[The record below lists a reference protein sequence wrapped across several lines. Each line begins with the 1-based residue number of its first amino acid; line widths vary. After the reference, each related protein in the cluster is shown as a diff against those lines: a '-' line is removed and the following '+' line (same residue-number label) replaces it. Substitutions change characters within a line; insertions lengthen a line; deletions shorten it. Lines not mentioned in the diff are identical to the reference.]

1 MIIYIFFF
9 LLFCRNLNAWDSGEI
24 EMFDLVEEVKES
36 FYDVLG
42 IPQSADNAEIKR
54 AYRRLSAKLHP
65 DKNPDDP
72 SAEAKFR
79 RLVSIYEVLKNS
91 ELRTRYDEVLENG
104 LPSWRT
110 PVFYYRKLRKMSN
123 YELFGLFFG
132 MATVIHYAVLW
143 GSVFER
149 RLTLEDQLS
158 SSLKRHKAR
167 DRKLELINQE
177 ISDELQKIPG
187 PGWIDLLPFAIIR
200 WVHAIITFVPI
211 LYTFVKEKVTEKIQE
226 HRELKEEMRIIQEN
240 KEKLKAEK
248 QQRKRRLLH
257 EQTNLREIEKEA
269 GQSTIKSVLMDLPDV
284 ETDGPDE
291 VSKTKPG
298 DCVYREWSEKDVSSL
313 VRAVVRYPGGVPGRW
328 ERIAESLDRSVPDV
342 VRKAKSMS
350 KELMSVSQRNIN
362 PDEIPVF
369 ETNVNPACGETDSEE
384 NGDESDGSNE
394 RTSTVNL
401 SKKRLRKRLLRQ
413 KEQHA
418 LVSQEKEDETDKDF
432 DQINTT
438 DDLSSDVI
446 IVDEPYMSRKKLKQ
460 QKDVTTSK
468 HTEHKPLKSDDGWT
482 KVEQQQLEVA
492 IRSIGKGTPERWD
505 RITECI
511 PTRTKVCCFDIV

>member
-91 ELRTRYDEVLENG
+91 ELRTR
-104 LPSWRT
+104 
-110 PVFYYRKLRKMSN
+110 
-123 YELFGLFFG
+123 
-132 MATVIHYAVLW
+132 
-143 GSVFER
+143 

-158 SSLKRHKAR
+158 STLKRHKAR

-313 VRAVVRYPGGVPGRW
+313 VRAVVRYPGVYL
-328 ERIAESLDRSVPDV
+328 E
-342 VRKAKSMS
+342 
-350 KELMSVSQRNIN
+350 
-362 PDEIPVF
+362 
-369 ETNVNPACGETDSEE
+369 
-384 NGDESDGSNE
+384 DGSVLQN
-394 RTSTVNL
+394 
-401 SKKRLRKRLLRQ
+401 
-413 KEQHA
+413 H
-418 LVSQEKEDETDKDF
+418 
-432 DQINTT
+432 
-438 DDLSSDVI
+438 
-446 IVDEPYMSRKKLKQ
+446 
-460 QKDVTTSK
+460 
-468 HTEHKPLKSDDGWT
+468 
-482 KVEQQQLEVA
+482 
-492 IRSIGKGTPERWD
+492 
-505 RITECI
+505 
-511 PTRTKVCCFDIV
+511 